1 MIGAKEVESDDELM
15 LITGGGHLVRIRAG
29 EIPTVG
35 RNTQGVRLIR
45 LGDEEN
51 LVSLGKVVEA
61 VGGGAEGDQSSEA
74 VENAASGG
82 VEET

>member
-1 MIGAKEVESDDELM
+1 
-15 LITGGGHLVRIRAG
+15 
-29 EIPTVG
+29 VG
-35 RNTQGVRLIR
+35 RNTLGVRLIR

-74 VENAASGG
+74 VENAASDG